1 MNWEITTFIA
11 YFVILLGV
19 ALVFYFN
26 GTNKNSEDFFLG
38 GRSMGP
44 WVTALSAQA
53 SDMSAW
59 LLMGLPGSILAF
71 GFGQMWIGIGLATA
85 KATDAIARQP
95 EAADKIQ
102 RSLLIGCA
110 LAEATAIYGLVI
122 GIMIILFVK

>member
-1 MNWEITTFIA
+1 MNWEIITFLG

-19 ALVFYFN
+19 ALIFYFN
-26 GTNKNSEDFFLG
+26 GSNKNSEDFFLG

-71 GFGQMWIGIGLATA
+71 GFGQMWIGIGLALGTA
-85 KATDAIARQP
+85 ATGSYAP
-95 EAADKIQ
+95 
-102 RSLLIGCA
+102 SGCVPSPRPRM
-110 LAEATAIYGLVI
+110 TPSPCPSI
-122 GIMIILFVK
+122 

>member
-1 MNWEITTFIA
+1 MNWEIITFIA

-53 SDMSAW
+53 SDMSAD
-59 LLMGLPGSILAF
+59 GTS
-71 GFGQMWIGIGLATA
+71 GIDLSFRFR
-85 KATDAIARQP
+85 TDV
-95 EAADKIQ
+95 DWY
-102 RSLLIGCA
+102 RSCIRNSC
-110 LAEATAIYGLVI
+110 
-122 GIMIILFVK
+122 